1 MGVGVCFVLVLFSD
15 VFVLTLGGYVLLV
28 ASGSFFRFL
37 PHFFFPSTTHRHRGV
52 LGGAGRRGRVLC
64 VKMCMKVVFV
74 VVGLVIESWR
84 ICNFLS
90 GLSIVTA
97 GMQLV

>member
-1 MGVGVCFVLVLFSD
+1 VGGFFCLG
-15 VFVLTLGGYVLLV
+15 FVLTLGYVLLV
-28 ASGSFFRFL
+28 ASGSFFYFL
-37 PHFFFPSTTHRHRGV
+37 PHFFPSTTHRHRGV
-52 LGGAGRRGRVLC
+52 LGGGGGGRRGRVLC
-64 VKMCMKVVFV
+64 AKMCMKVVFV

-84 ICNFLS
+84 ICNFVI

>member
-1 MGVGVCFVLVLFSD
+1 MGVGGFFCLG
-15 VFVLTLGGYVLLV
+15 FVLTLGYVLLV
-28 ASGSFFRFL
+28 ASGSFFL
-37 PHFFFPSTTHRHRGV
+37 FFATFFSLHDASVSGCVRRRRRG
-52 LGGAGRRGRVLC
+52 GGRRRGRVLC
-64 VKMCMKVVFV
+64 VKMCMQVVFF

-84 ICNFLS
+84 ICNFVS